1 MHATTRVN
9 AIRFTCQNHLPIDIT
24 GRDFVVLVAYI
35 FLKFQGHMIGD
46 NKRTI
51 FVEFA
56 PVENNVFN
64 LDGLRTGVHDI
75 DDNPLC
81 ICNSVH
87 VSLVW
92 MLCGAR

>member
-1 MHATTRVN
+1 
-9 AIRFTCQNHLPIDIT
+9 
-24 GRDFVVLVAYI
+24 
-35 FLKFQGHMIGD
+35 MIGD